1 MIKLTLREM
10 APMINSFNAILN
22 LPLPARDA
30 YRLGIAAKQ
39 IQERVVVYEQTRQ
52 NLIKKYGETV
62 ETPQKETFMS
72 VKAENVE
79 SFTKELEPLLEE
91 TLEINMDPIPV
102 DTVADSKLNAIDMLN
117 LSPFFCESKD
127 K

>member
-1 MIKLTLREM
+1 MVSSL
-10 APMINSFNAILN
+10 SAILN
-22 LPLPARDA
+22 LPLPIKDA

-39 IQERVVVYEQTRQ
+39 IQEKVVIYERTRQ
-52 NLIKKYGETV
+52 NLIKKYGETF
-62 ETPQKETFMS
+62 ETPQKETVMR

-91 TLEINMDPIPV
+91 TFEINMDPIPI
-102 DTVADSKLNAIDMLN
+102 DTVGDSKLNAIDMLN
-117 LSPFFCESKD
+117 LSPFFCESKS